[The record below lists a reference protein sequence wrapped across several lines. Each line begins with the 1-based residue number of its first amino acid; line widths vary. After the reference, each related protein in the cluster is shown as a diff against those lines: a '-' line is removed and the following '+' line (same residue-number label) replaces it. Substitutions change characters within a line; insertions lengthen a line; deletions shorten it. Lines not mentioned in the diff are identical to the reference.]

1 MMGDNTYFIE
11 CDVIEND
18 EPFLISEKE
27 KMEREIEKRE
37 NEWGEGRG
45 GEREREREGRDYVGL
60 IHSRV

>member
-18 EPFLISEKE
+18 EHFLISEKE

-45 GEREREREGRDYVGL
+45 GERERKRGERLCR
-60 IHSRV
+60 SNSQ